1 MGKDTS
7 ARSDAA
13 LSVGIKAGLQAPE
26 RGTTP
31 AANGIA
37 GTEASKPERQANLWS
52 DVWIELRRNPLFFIS
67 AVFVLLMLAIAI
79 APQLFTSADPRD
91 CSLTN
96 SLVRPSAQHWFGFD
110 LQGCDYYARVMYG
123 ARASIAVGLSV
134 TAASALIAVIGGALA
149 GYYGGLIDGLIARIT
164 DVVLAIPLFLGGIV
178 ILSALG
184 RQSRGIVTV
193 TIALTA
199 LYWPTMLRLMRSSVL
214 SAKEQDYVTAARA
227 LGATDLRILMS
238 HILPN
243 AIAPVIVYATIAVG
257 IIIAV
262 EATLSYLGIGL
273 QLPAIS
279 WGLMISDAQDRLLQ
293 APHLLLFPGLF
304 LSITVFA
311 FILMGDAL
319 RDALDP
325 KLR

>member
-1 MGKDTS
+1 MSERSRATS
-7 ARSDAA
+7 DVVVEADLHAR
-13 LSVGIKAGLQAPE
+13 E
-26 RGTTP
+26 GTTVER
-31 AANGIA
+31 IA
-37 GTEASKPERQANLWS
+37 GQPEQRASLWS
-52 DVWIELRRNPLFFIS
+52 DAWLELRHNPWFVVS
-67 AVFVLLMLAIAI
+67 ALVVLLMLAIAI

-96 SLVRPSAQHWFGFD
+96 SLIRPSTRHWFGFD
-110 LQGCDYYARVMYG
+110 LQGCDYYARVLYG
-123 ARASIAVGLSV
+123 ARASIVVGVSV
-134 TAASALIAVIGGALA
+134 TVASALIAVVGGALA
-149 GYYGGLIDGLIARIT
+149 GYYGGLLDGLVARVADI
-164 DVVLAIPLFLGGIV
+164 VLALPLFLGGVV

-184 RQSRGIVTV
+184 RQSGGIVTV
-193 TIALTA
+193 AISLTA
-199 LYWPTMLRLMRSSVL
+199 LSWPTMLRLMRSSVL
-214 SAKEQDYVTAARA
+214 SAKEQDYVTAAKA
-227 LGATDLRILMS
+227 LGASDLRILYR
-238 HILPN
+238 HLLPN
-243 AIAPVIVYATIAVG
+243 AITPVIVYATITVG
-257 IIIAV
+257 IVVAL

-319 RDALDP
+319 RDAFDP

>member
-1 MGKDTS
+1 MSEHTRAS
-7 ARSDAA
+7 SDVAIE
-13 LSVGIKAGLQAPE
+13 GDIEAGLQKHEDNAVSDVAN
-26 RGTTP
+26 
-31 AANGIA
+31 AAA
-37 GTEASKPERQANLWS
+37 GEAGRQASLWR
-52 DVWIELRRNPLFFIS
+52 DAWLELRHNPLFVVS
-67 AVFVLLMLAIAI
+67 AVFVLLMLMIAI

-123 ARASIAVGLSV
+123 ARASIVVGFTV
-134 TAASALIAVIGGALA
+134 TVASMLIAVVGGALA
-149 GYYGGLIDGLIARIT
+149 GYYGGPLDALIARVT
-164 DVVLAIPLFLGGIV
+164 DIVLAIPLFLGGIV

-184 RQSRGIVTV
+184 RRNGGIVMV
-193 TIALTA
+193 AISLIALS
-199 LYWPTMLRLMRSSVL
+199 WPTMLRLMRSSVL
-214 SAKEQDYVTAARA
+214 SAKEQDYVSAARA
-227 LGATDLRILMS
+227 LGASDLRILTS

-243 AIAPVIVYATIAVG
+243 AITPVSVYATIGVG
-257 IIIAV
+257 IIIGL

-279 WGLMISDAQDRLLQ
+279 WGLMISDAQERLLQ
-293 APHLLLFPGLF
+293 APHLLFFPAAF

-319 RDALDP
+319 RDAFNP

>member
-1 MGKDTS
+1 MGKNIR
-7 ARSDAA
+7 APSDAA
-13 LSVGIKAGLQAPE
+13 VRTDVEAKLQTRGERAVTSGAG
-26 RGTTP
+26 
-31 AANGIA
+31 
-37 GTEASKPERQANLWS
+37 RQASLRGDAWL
-52 DVWIELRRNPLFFIS
+52 ELRHNLLFVVS
-67 AVFVLLMLAIAI
+67 AVIVLLVLAIAM
-79 APQLFTSADPRD
+79 APQLFTSADPRN

-123 ARASIAVGLSV
+123 ARASIVVGFSV
-134 TAASALIAVIGGALA
+134 TAASALIAIVGGALA
-149 GYYGGLIDGLIARIT
+149 GYYGGPLDGLVARVADI
-164 DVVLAIPLFLGGIV
+164 VLAIPLFLGGIV

-184 RQSRGIVTV
+184 RQNSGIVTV
-193 TIALTA
+193 AISLTA
-199 LYWPTMLRLMRSSVL
+199 LSWPTMLRLMRSSVL

-227 LGATDLRILMS
+227 LGASDFRILTN

-243 AIAPVIVYATIAVG
+243 AIAPVVVYATIAVG
-257 IIIAV
+257 VIVAV

-279 WGLMISDAQDRLLQ
+279 WGLMISDAQDRLLE

-304 LSITVFA
+304 LSVTVFS